1 MENVTDAQ
9 GRVVGARLKSD
20 GSEIDYAG
28 IGTMSKSKNNGVDP
42 TSLIERFGADT
53 ARLFVMFASPPEQTL
68 EWSDSGVEGASRF
81 LRRFWAFGHA
91 QRDVVR
97 AAADTV
103 DAAGLSEAW
112 RDLRYEV
119 HTVLKQIQY
128 DYERQ
133 QYNTIVSGAMKLLN
147 ALEAAAQKQAPTAAA
162 DAAALREGL
171 SILVRSL
178 YPIVP
183 HIGHALWQALELG
196 RGFEG
201 REIIDAPL
209 PAVDEAALVKSEL
222 ELMLQVNG
230 KLRGSIRVPADADKA
245 AIEQVAAASP
255 EVARIGEGKTPKRI
269 IVVPGRLVNVVL

>member
-1 MENVTDAQ
+1 MGPDVQVVADA
-9 GRVVGARLKSD
+9 REVIANPDIEIVVELIGGYGVAR
-20 GSEIDYAG
+20 
-28 IGTMSKSKNNGVDP
+28 
-42 TSLIERFGADT
+42 
-53 ARLFVMFASPPEQTL
+53 TL
-68 EWSDSGVEGASRF
+68 VLEAI
-81 LRRFWAFGHA
+81 
-91 QRDVVR
+91 
-97 AAADTV
+97 
-103 DAAGLSEAW
+103 AAGKHVVTANKALLA
-112 RDLRYEV
+112 V
-119 HTVLKQIQY
+119 HGTEIF
-128 DYERQ
+128 E
-133 QYNTIVSGAMKLLN
+133 
-147 ALEAAAQKQAPTAAA
+147 AAQKKGVMVAFEAAVA
-162 DAAALREGL
+162 GGIPIIKALREGL

-209 PAVDEAALVKSEL
+209 PVVDEAALVKSEL